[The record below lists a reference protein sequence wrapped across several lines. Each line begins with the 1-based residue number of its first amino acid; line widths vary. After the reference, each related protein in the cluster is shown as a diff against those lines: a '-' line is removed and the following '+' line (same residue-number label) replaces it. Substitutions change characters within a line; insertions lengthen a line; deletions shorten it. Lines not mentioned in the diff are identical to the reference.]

1 MKKAWIE
8 NSIIRD
14 ITHTD
19 PSEIYHPAIAKFY
32 DTEVP
37 DDAENGNTF
46 IDGVLTK
53 PVIVEPVPTEP
64 AIEKTITLSPIEF
77 KLRFT
82 APERVA
88 IYQSTDLIVKDFI
101 SLLDDIR
108 LKEVDLT
115 LQSTID
121 AVDYLISL
129 GLIEVSRKDEI
140 LL

>member
-1 MKKAWIE
+1 MKAWIE
-8 NSIIRD
+8 NGIIRD
-14 ITHTD
+14 IAHTE
-19 PSEIYHPAIAKFY
+19 PSEIYHPDIAKFY

-37 DDAENGNTF
+37 DDAENGDTF
-46 IDGVLTK
+46 VEGVLTK
-53 PVIVEPVPTEP
+53 PVIVEPTPMIVEP
-64 AIEKTITLSPIEF
+64 KTLTLSPIEF

-108 LKEVDLT
+108 LQTVDLT

-129 GLIEVSRKDEI
+129 GLVEVSRKDII
-140 LL
+140 LA